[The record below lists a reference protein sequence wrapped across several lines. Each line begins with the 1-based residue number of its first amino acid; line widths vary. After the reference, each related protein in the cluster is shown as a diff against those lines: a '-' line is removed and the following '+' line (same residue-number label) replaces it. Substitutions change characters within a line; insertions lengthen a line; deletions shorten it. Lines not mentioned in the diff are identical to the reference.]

1 LYFFGKTYLNLFR
14 QDINKIFLLKAFQ
27 QSLNRGQKTAEKPNF
42 GKKMVIIISYSNCLS
57 SCREGKDERKKENQ
71 FHREK
76 NRKIGQISRPD
87 NTMVLPWKEFL

>member
-1 LYFFGKTYLNLFR
+1 
-14 QDINKIFLLKAFQ
+14 
-27 QSLNRGQKTAEKPNF
+27 
-42 GKKMVIIISYSNCLS
+42 MVIIISYSNCLS

-76 NRKIGQISRPD
+76 NRKIGQISRPY